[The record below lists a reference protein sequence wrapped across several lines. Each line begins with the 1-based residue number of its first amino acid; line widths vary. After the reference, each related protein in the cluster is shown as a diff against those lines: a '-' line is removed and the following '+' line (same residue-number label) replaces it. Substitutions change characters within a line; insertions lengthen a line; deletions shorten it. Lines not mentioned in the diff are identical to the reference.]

1 MTRPWSDRAFAPT
14 QPAGGNGAHRNGN
27 SNGQNGSDAGMPDPR
42 VVAEIRGAVA
52 VRVERATRA
61 DEQAGTS
68 LSATE
73 ERRRTEHYVAQEV
86 ADWVRRQAEAGVPPP
101 SVEAEQALVRAVAA
115 SLAGLGA
122 LEELLER
129 DDVENI
135 HVHGHDRVFLELAD
149 GSMQRWPY
157 PVADSDAVLVE
168 MLAGIFARM
177 GQTAR
182 EFSPAHPIGNLR
194 LPAGG
199 PLGSR
204 LAALCEIVPW
214 PTVAIRRHRLGG
226 IRLADLVAM
235 DTVDETLAELLSAAV
250 RAGCNILVTGGPGA
264 GKTTLLRVL
273 CLEIPAGE
281 HVITVEDEY
290 ELGLHLNTGL
300 EPVTA
305 MESRLAN
312 AEGVGEITLDD
323 QLKQALRH
331 SPKRVIV
338 GEVRGGE
345 ITAMLR
351 ALGNGAAGGMCTLH
365 ARSADVVFDRIAS
378 LGMLAHPPLSVE
390 AASAW
395 TASAIDLIV
404 HVVKIDDTDP
414 HGRRRR
420 RRYVSEV
427 LSVGPVGDAGTP
439 DTTRLYS
446 RAAPGL
452 PAKPVFTPGAEL
464 AARLA
469 AHGFDAARLTTA
481 GGEAGP

>member
-1 MTRPWSDRAFAPT
+1 MTRPWSDTPFTPAAPST
-14 QPAGGNGAHRNGN
+14 GPGDRRI
-27 SNGQNGSDAGMPDPR
+27 SNGQRACPVVRPDPR
-42 VVAEIRGAVA
+42 VVAEVRRAVA
-52 VRVERATRA
+52 ARMERAASA

-68 LSATE
+68 LSAAD
-73 ERRRTEHYVAQEV
+73 ERNRTQHWVTREV
-86 ADWVRRQAEAGVPPP
+86 AEWVRRQAEAGIPPP
-101 SVEAEQALVRAVAA
+101 PVAEEQALVRAVAA

-122 LEELLER
+122 LDELLER

-135 HVHGHDRVFLELAD
+135 HVHGHERVFLELAD

-157 PVADSDAVLVE
+157 PVADSDTALME
-168 MLAGIFARM
+168 MLSGIFNGQ
-177 GQTAR
+177 GQTGR

-204 LAALCEIVPW
+204 LAAVCEIVPW
-214 PTVAIRRHRLGG
+214 PTIAIRRHRLPG
-226 IRLADLVAM
+226 IRLADLVRLG
-235 DTVDETLAELLSAAV
+235 TVDDTLAELLSAAV
-250 RAGCNILVTGGPGA
+250 RAGCNILVTGGPSA

-273 CLEIPAGE
+273 CLEIPTGE

-290 ELGLHLNTGL
+290 ELGLHINTGL

-351 ALGNGAAGGMCTLH
+351 ALGNGATGGMGTLH

-378 LGMLAHPPLSVE
+378 LGQLATPPLSIE

-427 LSVGPVGDAGTP
+427 LAVGPVGDAGTP

-446 RAAPGL
+446 RAVPGA
-452 PAKPVFTPGAEL
+452 PAKPVFTPGTEL

-469 AHGFDAARLTTA
+469 AHGFDTTRRTAA
-481 GGEAGP
+481 GGWEAGA

>member
-1 MTRPWSDRAFAPT
+1 MTRPWSERPFIPAST
-14 QPAGGNGAHRNGN
+14 PAGGNGTHLATNGRTEHAV
-27 SNGQNGSDAGMPDPR
+27 SVPDPQ
-42 VVAEIRGAVA
+42 VVTEIRRAVA
-52 VRVERATRA
+52 ARVERAARA

-68 LSATE
+68 LSAAD
-73 ERRRTEHYVAQEV
+73 ERNRTEHYVAQEV
-86 ADWVRRQAEAGVPPP
+86 SRWVHRQAEVGVPPL
-101 SVEAEQALVRAVAA
+101 SAAAEQALVRAVAA

-135 HVHGHDRVFLELAD
+135 HVHGHNRVWLELAD

-157 PVADSDAVLVE
+157 PVADSDAALVE
-168 MLAGIFARM
+168 MLAGIFARL

-182 EFSPAHPIGNLR
+182 EFSAAHPVGNLR

-204 LAALCEIVPW
+204 LAALTEIVPW
-214 PTVAIRRHRLGG
+214 PTVAIRRHRLSG
-226 IRLADLVAM
+226 IRLADMVAM
-235 DTVDETLAELLSAAV
+235 GTVEDTLAEFLAAAV
-250 RAGCNILVTGGPGA
+250 RTGCNILVTGGPAA

-273 CLEIPAGE
+273 CHEIPAGE

-290 ELGLHLNTGL
+290 ELGLHIDTHL

-305 MESRLAN
+305 IESRLAN

-378 LGMLAHPPLSVE
+378 LGMLARPPLPTD
-390 AASAW
+390 AAYAW
-395 TASAIDLIV
+395 IASAIDLIV
-404 HVVKIDDTDP
+404 HVVKVDDTDEKGRP
-414 HGRRRR
+414 RRRR
-420 RRYVSEV
+420 FVGEV
-427 LSVGPVGDAGTP
+427 VQVGPVGDAGKP

-446 RAAPGL
+446 RALAGV

-464 AARLA
+464 AAQLASQGFDSTRLA
-469 AHGFDAARLTTA
+469 TRWGV
-481 GGEAGP
+481 GP

>member
-1 MTRPWSDRAFAPT
+1 MTKPWSD
-14 QPAGGNGAHRNGN
+14 QPFVPAASAGNGGRRGTNGRR
-27 SNGQNGSDAGMPDPR
+27 DLPAGMPDPR
-42 VVAEIRGAVA
+42 VVAEIRRAVA
-52 VRVERATRA
+52 ARVERAARA
-61 DEQAGTS
+61 DEQAGTG
-68 LSATE
+68 LSAAD
-73 ERRRTEHYVAQEV
+73 ERNRTEHYVAQEV
-86 ADWVRRQAEAGVPPP
+86 TRWVHRQAEAGVPPL
-101 SVEAEQALVRAVAA
+101 SAAAEQALVRAVSA

-129 DDVENI
+129 DVENI
-135 HVHGHDRVFLELAD
+135 HIHGHDRVWLELAD
-149 GSMQRWPY
+149 GTMQRWPY
-157 PVADSDAVLVE
+157 PVADSDAALVE
-168 MLAGIFARM
+168 MLAGIFARL

-182 EFSPAHPIGNLR
+182 EFSPAYPVGNLR
-194 LPAGG
+194 LPSGG

-204 LAALCEIVPW
+204 LAALIEIVPW
-214 PTVAIRRHRLGG
+214 PTVAIRRHRLSGS
-226 IRLADLVAM
+226 RLSDLVRLGTA
-235 DTVDETLAELLSAAV
+235 DETVAEFLTAAV
-250 RAGCNILVTGGPGA
+250 RAGCNILVTGGPAA

-273 CLEIPAGE
+273 CHEIPAGE

-290 ELGLHLNTGL
+290 ELGLHINTHL

-331 SPKRVIV
+331 SPRRVIV

-378 LGMLAHPPLSVE
+378 LGMLAHPPLPTE
-390 AASAW
+390 AAYAW
-395 TASAIDLIV
+395 IASAIDLIV
-404 HVVKIDDTDP
+404 HVVKVDDTDEKGRP
-414 HGRRRR
+414 RRRR
-420 RRYVSEV
+420 FVTEV
-427 LSVGPVGDAGTP
+427 LQVGPVGDAGKP

-446 RAAPGL
+446 RALAGV

-464 AARLA
+464 AAQLA
-469 AHGFDAARLTTA
+469 SQGFDATRLATRW
-481 GGEAGP
+481 GVGP